1 MRLEVSLPAG
11 RRLALAVDGED
22 TTVDD
27 VRQQCQT
34 KIRRINQQNNAHSS
48 QEESSTH
55 DPKTRAPIAPP
66 RPRPPSPLPS
76 LPSNRHSR
84 LTRLVLVG

>member
-48 QEESSTH
+48 QEVTYTH
-55 DPKTRAPIAPP
+55 DPRSHRTAPP
-66 RPRPPSPLPS
+66 RPSPLPS

-84 LTRLVLVG
+84 LTCLVLVG

>member
-48 QEESSTH
+48 QEVTHTH
-55 DPKTRAPIAPP
+55 DPLPSTAR
-66 RPRPPSPLPS
+66 PSPLPS

-84 LTRLVLVG
+84 LTCLVLVG